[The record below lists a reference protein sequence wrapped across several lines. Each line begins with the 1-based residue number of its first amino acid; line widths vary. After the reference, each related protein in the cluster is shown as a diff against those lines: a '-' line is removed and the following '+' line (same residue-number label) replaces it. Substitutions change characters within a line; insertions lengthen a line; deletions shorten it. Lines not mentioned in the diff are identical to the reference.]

1 MISPL
6 PLVFPSVYL
15 HIVTKYIRI
24 TEISIKIYFSWL
36 LLLLCSE
43 ATHLRSLEGCQGC
56 RETDGA
62 TARCRRHLESQASNN
77 FCSLKSQICIHPCS
91 NIHRLCSATIE
102 LMQNM
107 TNTGTMLRVLFD
119 VLFQNVLPRRSPSR
133 TTVGSRPTPS
143 STTPTSSSSSSSASS
158 NSSSNP
164 DAEKEKMKSAKFE
177 HLLRQELLAK
187 IEN

>member
-1 MISPL
+1 MFGPVVAVTLARTTDQGRRKMISPL

-24 TEISIKIYFSWL
+24 TEISIKICFSWL

-43 ATHLRSLEGCQGC
+43 ATHLRSSEGCQGC

-62 TARCRRHLESQASNN
+62 TARCRRHLENQASNN

-107 TNTGTMLRVLFD
+107 TNWANQISNFITAALVSSESVSSELVL
-119 VLFQNVLPRRSPSR
+119 
-133 TTVGSRPTPS
+133 
-143 STTPTSSSSSSSASS
+143 
-158 NSSSNP
+158 
-164 DAEKEKMKSAKFE
+164 
-177 HLLRQELLAK
+177 
-187 IEN
+187 